1 MTIGRAIDS
10 STVRFF
16 VFLLV
21 SMTMRNWISFLLHF
35 IVAAA
40 AAATAATTIAAH
52 FVVVNRP
59 TSI

>member
-1 MTIGRAIDS
+1 MTIGGAIDS

-21 SMTMRNWISFLLHF
+21 SATMRDWISFLLHF

-40 AAATAATTIAAH
+40 TTAAATITAH
-52 FVVVNRP
+52 FVVVHRP
-59 TSI
+59 ASL